1 MSKEEQVGEIVIK
14 LLKVKE
20 GYQSIIKSDDMELDI
35 NGIRAFIKTLRVVE
49 KNLAKQVVQQ
59 AVDDMTKEQINDLLD
74 LTDND

>member
-1 MSKEEQVGEIVIK
+1 MSKEEQVGKITIT
-14 LLKVKE
+14 LFKVKE
-20 GYQSIIKSDDMELDI
+20 GYSSVIKSGEMELDI
-35 NGIRAFIKTLRVVE
+35 NGVRAFIKTLRVVE

>member
-1 MSKEEQVGEIVIK
+1 MSNEKEVGKIVIK

-35 NGIRAFIKTLRVVE
+35 NGVRAFIKTLRVVE

-59 AVDDMTKEQINDLLD
+59 AVDEMSKEDVNDLLD
-74 LTDND
+74 LDD